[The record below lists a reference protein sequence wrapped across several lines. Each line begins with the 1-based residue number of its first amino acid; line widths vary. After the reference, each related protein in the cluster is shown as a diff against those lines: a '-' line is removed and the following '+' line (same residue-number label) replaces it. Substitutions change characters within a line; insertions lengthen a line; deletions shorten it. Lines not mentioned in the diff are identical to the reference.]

1 MVHEREQ
8 FKVIVK
14 LERRE
19 DGGLRA
25 WSPDVPG
32 LVLSNADPMK
42 VAQALGPALAAILQ
56 EQLGCEVEV
65 SRLERYRPQA
75 VSTPRQRARVP
86 ATTTVFAR
94 QRQLEYAAACG

>member
-1 MVHEREQ
+1 MKHEREQ

-32 LVLSNADPMK
+32 LVLSNADPRK
-42 VAQALGPALAAILQ
+42 VAQALGPALAAILR
-56 EQLGCEVEV
+56 EQLGCDVEV
-65 SRLERYRPQA
+65 SRLERFRMQPS
-75 VSTPRQRARVP
+75 STPRQRARVADAAP
-86 ATTTVFAR
+86 VFAR